1 MPSGTHAQSNP
12 NPFNLENPAILE
24 VAPPEPKSLEDTGL
38 KLNLLADIALKFLYY
53 SGNATGMQIAQEL
66 RLPWTGV
73 VEPVVDFLSTEKL
86 VDLRGG
92 KGFGRASVDFTLTD
106 KGRTY

>member
-1 MPSGTHAQSNP
+1 MPGAPHHQTSS
-12 NPFNLENPAILE
+12 NPFNLENPQILE
-24 VAPPEPKSLEDTGL
+24 VAPPEPKSVEDTGV

-53 SGNATGMQIAQEL
+53 SGNATGLDIAAEL

-73 VEPVVDFLSTEKL
+73 VEPVVDFLTTEKL
-86 VDLRGG
+86 LDLRGG
-92 KGFGRASVDFTLTD
+92 KGFGRASVEFILTD